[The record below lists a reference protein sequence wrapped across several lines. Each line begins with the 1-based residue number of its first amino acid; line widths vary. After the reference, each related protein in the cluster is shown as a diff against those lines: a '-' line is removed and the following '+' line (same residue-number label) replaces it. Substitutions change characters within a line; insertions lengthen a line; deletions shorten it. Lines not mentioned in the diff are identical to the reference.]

1 MSRAIR
7 FHKIGGPE
15 VLRWEE
21 VDVGDPGP
29 GEVRVR
35 HLAVG
40 LNFADT

>member
-15 VLRWEE
+15 VLCWEE